1 MLDRI
6 HYSKIKEIVER
17 RKDGRPIGFSL
28 QFCKKSTGEL
38 MNYPQCVLTS
48 WHSTGGTMNV
58 LIAGESQPR
67 KIRRCLITK
76 INDIKIYY

>member
-6 HYSKIKEIVER
+6 HYSKIKEIVEQR
-17 RKDGRPIGFSL
+17 EGGRPKEFCL
-28 QFCKKSTGEL
+28 QFCKKSTGEIVTYQKCL
-38 MNYPQCVLTS
+38 LTS

-58 LIAGESQPR
+58 LVVGESQPR

-76 INDIKIYY
+76 IDNLKVYY